1 MYDGRSHADVDA
13 SIVMDHMILAAADA
27 GLGTCWIA
35 AFDPAAAREVLGV
48 PDDAKP
54 MLFTPLGYAAP
65 DLVGPPSATCSGVP
79 STSWSATSAGRG
91 GPAMSPITALL
102 FVVGLGLLVGGAEVM
117 VRGASRL
124 ATALGVSPL
133 VVGLTVVA
141 FGTSAPELAVG
152 VSSALGGSADIALG
166 NVVGSNIANVLLV
179 LGIAALVMPV
189 ATGVQLVRREVP
201 LMIAASIALWLMA
214 LGGEVNRLE
223 GVVLVGGIVV
233 YTVLLVR
240 SARRETPEIREE
252 FSGEVGMGAGRGP
265 RVVAVNVGLAVVG
278 LVMLVVGA
286 QWIVDGAV
294 SFATTLGIPEIVV
307 GLTIVAVGTSLPE
320 IATSVLAGIRGH
332 RDIAVGNVVGSCIFN
347 ILMVLGVTAVVSP
360 QPIAVS
366 SQLLT
371 VDIPLMVAAAL
382 GLLPIVYTGL
392 MVSRREGAMLVA
404 IYALYLAYL
413 VLFAT
418 EAPAA
423 EGFGRVLML
432 GVVPLAG
439 IVLVVVALRERAARR
454 KAAYLAPQPPAAG
467 GAA

>member
-1 MYDGRSHADVDA
+1 
-13 SIVMDHMILAAADA
+13 
-27 GLGTCWIA
+27 
-35 AFDPAAAREVLGV
+35 
-48 PDDAKP
+48 
-54 MLFTPLGYAAP
+54 
-65 DLVGPPSATCSGVP
+65 
-79 STSWSATSAGRG
+79 
-91 GPAMSPITALL
+91 MSPITALL

-467 GAA
+467 GVA